1 MMHAISE
8 PVKKVDVE
16 KKCSGEALYIDDM
29 QITGMLYAGTLR
41 STKAKAIIK
50 KIKLPIL
57 PDGYTIIDEKDI
69 PSATYVKMLKTDWP
83 FFASKQV
90 NYIGEPL
97 LLIVGPDKKKISE
110 LISAAIVEYQE
121 LEPNFSIEDNGEC
134 IIDYT
139 INKGE
144 FNDIASKMKK
154 EKAITLDETFS
165 TGYQEHVYLEPQ
177 GMIGIYENDT
187 VSVYGSIQCPYYVK
201 NALIQAFGWSEEKI
215 RVIQTVTGGGFGGK
229 EEYPSMIAG
238 HVAFAA
244 YKTGKPV
251 KLVFSRQEDIEVTT
265 KRHPSRIRIKSYLS
279 PEDKV
284 IAIDIDI
291 RLDSG
296 AYAGLT
302 EVVLQRSMFA
312 SIGVYNIPHVHVR
325 GRAFSTNT
333 VPTGAFRGFGAPQ
346 AFFAIEMHMSHLA
359 KKIGEIPAEF
369 KKKHF
374 VCKGDQSVTS
384 GTYTDDIRLHEMY
397 ERIIKMQKEKGKS
410 PSSAGYSF
418 FFHGCGFTGSGERD
432 IIKAKVRLEKK
443 GNTVYVFIAN
453 VDMGQGTI
461 TAMTKIVREA
471 MTPEFVM
478 KNKINI
484 MIERPDTSLV
494 PDSGPTVAS
503 RTVIIIGK
511 LVLQAAEEM
520 KKLWDEKNEFIV
532 EKNYVHPAGKNW
544 NQETFTG
551 DAYPTYS
558 WGVNSTEV
566 SIDPD
571 TFEIKADDFFTVF
584 DLGTPIDLKMT
595 EGQIHGGVIQ
605 GIGYATI
612 EFMEQKKGKIQQD
625 SLTNYT
631 IPTSKDIPMIHIE
644 LIDDNPYE
652 GGPFGAKCA
661 GELTFIGAAPAIA
674 DAVEN
679 ALGVNVYQI
688 PLTPEYL
695 QNLLKVKNDRG
706 K

>member
-1 MMHAISE
+1 MMHMISE
-8 PVKKVDVE
+8 PMKKVDVG
-16 KKCSGEALYIDDM
+16 KKCSGEALYIDD
-29 QITGMLYAGTLR
+29 ICLTGMLYASTLR
-41 STKAKAIIK
+41 STKAKAVIK
-50 KIKLPIL
+50 KIIL
-57 PDGYTIIDEKDI
+57 PVLPEGYTIVDGKDI
-69 PSATYVKMLKTDWP
+69 PGETYVKMLKTDWP
-83 FFASKQV
+83 YFASGHV

-97 LLIVGPDKKKISE
+97 LLIVGPDKQKTEE
-110 LISAAIVEYQE
+110 LILATVVEYQD
-121 LEPNFSIEDNGEC
+121 LEPIFSIEDNGEC
-134 IIDYT
+134 LIDYVL
-139 INKGE
+139 NKGE
-144 FNDIASKMKK
+144 FKDTISQTEKK
-154 EKAITLDETFS
+154 KFTVLDETFT

-177 GMIGIYENDT
+177 GMIGVYENNT
-187 VSVYGSIQCPYYVK
+187 ITVYGSIQCPYYVK

-215 RVIQTVTGGGFGGK
+215 RVIQTVTGGAFGGK

-251 KLVFSRQEDIEVTT
+251 KLVFSRSEDIEVTT
-265 KRHPSRIRIKSYLS
+265 KRHPSRTRIKSYLS
-279 PEDKV
+279 PEGKV
-284 IAIDIDI
+284 MAMDIDI
-291 RLDSG
+291 RLDAG

-312 SIGVYNIPHVHVR
+312 ATGVYDIPHVHIH
-325 GRAFSTNT
+325 GRAFRTNT

-346 AFFAIEMHMSHLA
+346 SFFAIELHMSHLA
-359 KKIGEIPAEF
+359 KKIGENPAEF
-369 KKKHF
+369 KKKYF
-374 VCKGDQSVTS
+374 VCKGSPSVTS
-384 GTYTDDIRLHEMY
+384 GTFTDDIKLQEMY
-397 ERIIKMQKEKGKS
+397 EKIFKMQKEKEKS

-432 IIKAKVRLEKK
+432 IIKAKVQLEKK
-443 GNTVYVFIAN
+443 GNSVRVLIAN
-453 VDMGQGTI
+453 VDMGQGTE
-461 TAMTKIVREA
+461 TAMTKIVLQA
-471 MTPEFVM
+471 LTSVFVK
-478 KNKINI
+478 KNRINI
-484 MIERPDTSLV
+484 VIERPDTFLV

-503 RTVIIIGK
+503 RTVLITGK
-511 LVLQAAEEM
+511 LVKQAAEEV
-520 KKLWDEKNEFIV
+520 KKRWDEEDVFSV
-532 EKNYVHPAGKNW
+532 EKNYIHPAGKKW
-544 NQETFTG
+544 DQESFTG

-558 WGVNSTEV
+558 WGINSTEV
-566 SIDPD
+566 HVDPD
-571 TFEIKADDFFTVF
+571 TFEIKVDDFFSVF

-595 EGQIHGGVIQ
+595 EGQIHGGIIQ

-631 IPTSKDIPMIHIE
+631 IPTSKDIPRIHSE

-679 ALGVNVYQI
+679 ALGINVYQI

-695 QNLLKVKNDRG
+695 QNLVQGKNDRG